1 MIKLENVLG
10 GSVQFHFN
18 IAEKLHKIVVIAEG
32 ITTVYDEDEVLAMLK
47 VWNHL
52 GEALESDKMAVDLV
66 NGFMTKFEEEG
77 ETYVEYSYGARDL
90 RCNVRTGQLI
100 ED

>member
-1 MIKLENVLG
+1 MVKLENVLG

-32 ITTVYDEDEVLAMLK
+32 ITTVYDEDEVMAMLK
-47 VWNHL
+47 VWNYL
-52 GEALESDKMAVDLV
+52 GEPLESDKMAVDLV
-66 NGFMTKFEEEG
+66 NGFMSKFEEDDKI
-77 ETYVEYSYGARDL
+77 YVEYSYGARDV
-90 RCNVRTGQLI
+90 RCNVKTEELV

>member
-1 MIKLENVLG
+1 MVKLENVLG

-32 ITTVYDEDEVLAMLK
+32 ITTVYDEDEVMAMLK
-47 VWNHL
+47 VWNYL
-52 GEALESDKMAVDLV
+52 GEPLESDKMAVDLV
-66 NGFMTKFEEEG
+66 NGFMSKFEEDDKI
-77 ETYVEYSYGARDL
+77 YVEYSYGARDVC
-90 RCNVRTGQLI
+90 CNVKTGELV

>member
-1 MIKLENVLG
+1 
-10 GSVQFHFN
+10 
-18 IAEKLHKIVVIAEG
+18 
-32 ITTVYDEDEVLAMLK
+32 
-47 VWNHL
+47 
-52 GEALESDKMAVDLV
+52 MAVDLG

-77 ETYVEYSYGARDL
+77 ETYVEYSYGAREL

>member
-1 MIKLENVLG
+1 MVKLENVLG

-32 ITTVYDEDEVLAMLK
+32 VTTVYDEDEVLAMLK

-52 GEALESDKMAVDLV
+52 GEALESDKMAVDLGDLRGIFLRRTRSAV
-66 NGFMTKFEEEG
+66 QCQNRGTGRGLVSSSDSTNEG
-77 ETYVEYSYGARDL
+77 E
-90 RCNVRTGQLI
+90 
-100 ED
+100 

>member
-1 MIKLENVLG
+1 MVKLENVLG

-32 ITTVYDEDEVLAMLK
+32 VTTVYDEDEVLAMLK

-66 NGFMTKFEEEG
+66 NGCLLYTSKCWHMFLVRLEQIISG
-77 ETYVEYSYGARDL
+77 SSRETR
-90 RCNVRTGQLI
+90 
-100 ED
+100 

>member
-1 MIKLENVLG
+1 MVKLENVLG

-18 IAEKLHKIVVIAEG
+18 IAEKLRKIVVIAEG

>member
-1 MIKLENVLG
+1 M
-10 GSVQFHFN
+10 
-18 IAEKLHKIVVIAEG
+18 
-32 ITTVYDEDEVLAMLK
+32 YDEDEVLAMLK

-77 ETYVEYSYGARDL
+77 EIYVEYSYGARDL

>member
-1 MIKLENVLG
+1 MVKLENVLG

-32 ITTVYDEDEVLAMLK
+32 ITTVYDEDEVLTMLK

-52 GEALESDKMAVDLV
+52 GEALESGQNGSGSCQWLHDK
-66 NGFMTKFEEEG
+66 
-77 ETYVEYSYGARDL
+77 
-90 RCNVRTGQLI
+90 I
-100 ED
+100 